1 MPDQPTPSEA
11 RATNGTMNGNALGA
25 SPLGSSSGF
34 DFSAPDPL
42 PKEERATVSLA
53 TEAWAHSKSQQL
65 TAFAITATLAVL
77 LYLAATLFA
86 GTALYMALNEYSVDW
101 HTWLIALA
109 FLLPPTILTVAL
121 VRAVYPKPSDKNE
134 EGLQSIPAVKAM
146 TELFKAVK
154 E

>member
-1 MPDQPTPSEA
+1 MSDQPGTSEA
-11 RATNGTMNGNALGA
+11 NATNGTMNGNAFGA
-25 SPLGSSSGF
+25 DPLGSGSGF

-42 PKEERATVSLA
+42 PKEERASVSLA
-53 TEAWAHSKSQQL
+53 TEAWVHSKSQQL
-65 TAFAITATLAVL
+65 TVFSITATLVVL

-86 GTALYMALNEYSVDW
+86 GTALYMALSKYSVDW

-134 EGLQSIPAVKAM
+134 EGLQSIPAVKAA
-146 TELFKAVK
+146 TELLKSIK